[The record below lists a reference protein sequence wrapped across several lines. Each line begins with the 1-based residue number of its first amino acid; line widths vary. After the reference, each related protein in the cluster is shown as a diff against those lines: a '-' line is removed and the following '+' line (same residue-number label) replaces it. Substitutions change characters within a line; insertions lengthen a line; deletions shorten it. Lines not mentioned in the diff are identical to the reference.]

1 MVTQCL
7 KLAEYVFFKKIT
19 LFQIT
24 IEVIKVLTDVFFIP
38 CTLCSNFFLSYSLFS
53 TLLPFSPFS
62 LPFHN
67 SDSIKIEP

>member
-24 IEVIKVLTDVFFIP
+24 IEVIKVLTDVFFTP
-38 CTLCSNFFLSYSLFS
+38 CTLCSIFVFLVLFFPL
-53 TLLPFSPFS
+53 FSPF
-62 LPFHN
+62 LPFPFP
-67 SDSIKIEP
+67 SIILTA